1 MSTHVS
7 AQPGFAGATHGAQP
21 GGGPRRVAGVL
32 RRRRLPYL
40 LLGVLLVLGCAAG
53 GVVAATRL
61 GHREAVL
68 ALARPVTV
76 GQQLSVR
83 DVREVSVS
91 TDTGLA
97 VVPAASKAR
106 VVGRPVAYSLPAGAL
121 LTKDLLGDAQVP
133 PSGRAVA
140 ALGLK
145 AGQFPPGLQPGNQ
158 VTVVIAPPGD
168 AASGTAPSS
177 GSAGVSS
184 WSAVVSGV
192 RTDGTDQTTV
202 VSLQMAQADARALAA
217 EPVGQVSVVLVHGGG
232 R

>member
-1 MSTHVS
+1 MSTHLS
-7 AQPGFAGATHGAQP
+7 AQPGLADAANGTRPGA
-21 GGGPRRVAGVL
+21 PRRVTGVP

-61 GHREAVL
+61 GHREPVL
-68 ALARPVTV
+68 ALARPVVV
-76 GQQLSVR
+76 GQQLSMR
-83 DVREVSVS
+83 DLREVSVS

-97 VVPAASKAR
+97 VIPAASKAR

-121 LTKDLLGDAQVP
+121 LTKDLLGAAQVP
-133 PSGRAVA
+133 PPGRAVA
-140 ALGLK
+140 AVGLK
-145 AGQFPPGLQPGNQ
+145 AGQFPPGLQPGNEVSVV
-158 VTVVIAPPGD
+158 VTPSGD
-168 AASGTAPSS
+168 AASGAVPTA
-177 GSAGVSS
+177 AASS
-184 WSAVVSGV
+184 WDAVVTGV

-217 EPVGQVSVVLVHGGG
+217 EPVGQVGVVVVHGGG

>member
-7 AQPGFAGATHGAQP
+7 AQPGYAGATNGARS
-21 GGGPRRVAGVL
+21 GGGPRRVTGL
-32 RRRRLPYL
+32 PRRRRLPYL

-61 GHREAVL
+61 DHREAVL

-76 GQQLSVR
+76 GQHLSPR

-121 LTKDLLGDAQVP
+121 LTKDLLGAAAVP
-133 PSGRAVA
+133 PSGQAVA
-140 ALGLK
+140 AVGLK
-145 AGQFPPGLQPGNQ
+145 AGQFPPGLQPGDQ
-158 VTVVIAPPGD
+158 VAVVIAPPGD
-168 AASGTAPSS
+168 AASSTAPSS
-177 GSAGVSS
+177 DVSS
-184 WSAVVSGV
+184 WSAVVTGV

-217 EPVGQVSVVLVHGGG
+217 EPVGQVGVVVVHGGV